1 MLLYSGP
8 LSLFSRKVEIVLS
21 EKGVGFERV
30 MVPFT
35 QTNGYAP
42 KNPVV
47 LEVCPKAQVP
57 VLIDGDV
64 RLYDSTVINEYL
76 DEKFP
81 APPLMPSDAAARA
94 RCRLLELEAD
104 EVLLE
109 PIRALMFRSEPPGP
123 DAAQRIAQEAAAEI
137 AQDTLLVQYGRLEK
151 ALGVENFLSGEFSLA
166 DIATFMTIHHGLRLA
181 APGLDDHPRLAAW
194 YAVLAGRPAFAAVMA
209 EMAAADQKLSWPV
222 TPYRKK

>member
-21 EKGVGFERV
+21 EKSLRFERV

-35 QTNGYAP
+35 QTQGYAP

-81 APPLMPSDAAARA
+81 APPLMPRNAVARA
-94 RCRLLELEAD
+94 RCRRLELEAD

-109 PIRALMFRSEPPGP
+109 PVRALMFRSEPPGP
-123 DAAQRIAQEAAAEI
+123 DAARRIAQEAAAEI
-137 AQDTLLVQYGRLEK
+137 AQAKLLVHYGRLEK
-151 ALGVENFLSGEFSLA
+151 TLGTENFLCRDFSLA
-166 DIATFMTIHHGLRLA
+166 DVATFMTVHHGLRLA
-181 APGLDDHPRLAAW
+181 APGLDDHPRLSAW
-194 YAVLAGRPAFAAVMA
+194 YAGLASRPAFAIVMA
-209 EMAAADQKLSWPV
+209 EMAEADRQLSWPV
-222 TPYRKK
+222 TPYRRK